1 MKVKL
6 MLHVYLLYH
15 TLCISETSYDYYTN
29 LYIYVNSKFMKLKI
43 NESE

>member
-15 TLCISETSYDYYTN
+15 TLCIS
-29 LYIYVNSKFMKLKI
+29 LKLPMIIIQICICKFKVYEVQNK
-43 NESE
+43 